1 MSYIDVQQDKLW
13 KRTDF
18 GCCWRFLLFYFLE
31 KKILGFFFCFYSKEM
46 EKNFFS
52 SSSWLYNIMH
62 SFFLL
67 VPKMAWG
74 ISWILMRVVA
84 SLKICTL
91 MYYFC
96 RKYILFKPITCREV
110 MWNNTE
116 EWYKIWKRAV
126 VCFWKMT
133 LRNLANFDSTIKCL
147 KIITLMG
154 SL

>member
-1 MSYIDVQQDKLW
+1 MFNKISFEKGQILVVAEGFFYSIFW
-13 KRTDF
+13 KKNLRIF
-18 GCCWRFLLFYFLE
+18 FFAFIARKW
-31 KKILGFFFCFYSKEM
+31 KKIPFLHLAGFTILC
-46 EKNFFS
+46 
-52 SSSWLYNIMH
+52 

-96 RKYILFKPITCREV
+96 RKYILFEPITCRGV

-116 EWYKIWKRAV
+116 EWYKIWKKAV